1 MNAALEDFLQHI
13 RHEKGQSIQTQKTY
27 ATLLGRFVQ
36 WAESNGLAEWAAVNR
51 KHLTEFLKN
60 ERNRKPQ
67 GQGEQGDQLS
77 PESVYLQIA
86 ALRAFYHFAASE
98 EIVSANIAEN
108 LSLPRRWKRLP
119 KALSDIDIEK
129 LLQAPTQSS
138 AYELC
143 TTAILE
149 LAYASGLRL
158 AELRNLRLEQLHLKD
173 GFVTVV
179 GKGNKERMV
188 PLGEPAIEAIKHYL
202 QVGRP
207 ELVKSRSPANV
218 FLTQRGTS
226 FAQNT
231 MWARIKTRVNRSGIK
246 RNVTPHM
253 LRHSFATH
261 LMENGADLR
270 VIQEL
275 LGLACIST
283 TEVYTHVA
291 GKRLREVHDQYHP
304 RA

>member
-36 WAESNGLAEWAAVNR
+36 WAESNSLAEWEAVNR

-86 ALRAFYHFAASE
+86 ALRAFYQFAASE
-98 EIVSANIAEN
+98 EIVPANIAEN

-138 AYELC
+138 ASELC

-158 AELRNLRLEQLHLKD
+158 AELRNLRLEQLQLKD
-173 GFVTVV
+173 GFVTVI
-179 GKGNKERMV
+179 GKGNKERVV
-188 PLGEPAIEAIKHYL
+188 PLGQPAIEAIAVSY
-202 QVGRP
+202 
-207 ELVKSRSPANV
+207 
-218 FLTQRGTS
+218 
-226 FAQNT
+226 
-231 MWARIKTRVNRSGIK
+231 
-246 RNVTPHM
+246 
-253 LRHSFATH
+253 TH
-261 LMENGADLR
+261 LTLPTKA
-270 VIQEL
+270 
-275 LGLACIST
+275 
-283 TEVYTHVA
+283 
-291 GKRLREVHDQYHP
+291 
-304 RA
+304 